1 MIRSLAILL
10 LLGGLMLPLG
20 GAQAQPQSA
29 ARSLLLSQV
38 DRLAAESLR
47 MTPGAE
53 ESASDVA
60 PVQALARLLGAERRA
75 DRLSLR
81 RQDDRYFAG
90 LESSGGQ
97 WFTSLAE
104 AQGFL
109 LRAMIA
115 SSEQAPVEVKEA
127 VAQVKTN
134 SVQAVATAAVT
145 AIIDTRILLAKGSIA
160 TVSLKPRRLPT
171 APGDPSVAGPPGI
184 RVDRAVL
191 MGDTVSASIAVA
203 QRAPLGAIRLQVF
216 GPGHGFVAL
225 DSIEAFVVDGAG
237 EPAEPQRKGGSS
249 AQTALLLEPGQA
261 LDDHLPA
268 LGAKNFYRVMLPAA
282 GPVAFA
288 TQGAAD
294 TVIAVLDEN
303 GNPLGT
309 DDDSGERYN
318 ARLTL
323 TLPSGSYVVT
333 VGHCCEGGGP
343 YRLLVGSP

>member
-1 MIRSLAILL
+1 MIRSFAILVLFAGL
-10 LLGGLMLPLG
+10 LLAG
-20 GAQAQPQSA
+20 GAQAQSA
-29 ARSLLLSQV
+29 ARSLLLGQV

-47 MTPGAE
+47 VTPGAE
-53 ESASDVA
+53 DAAADVA
-60 PVQALARLLGAERRA
+60 PVLSLSRLLGAERRG

-90 LESSGGQ
+90 LDTTGGQ
-97 WFTSLAE
+97 WFASLAE

-109 LRAMIA
+109 LRSLIA
-115 SSEQAPVEVKEA
+115 NSEQAPAEVKEA
-127 VAQVKTN
+127 VAQVKAN

-145 AIIDTRILLAKGSIA
+145 AIVDTRILLAKGA
-160 TVSLKPRRLPT
+160 VTTVSLKPRRLPSGT
-171 APGDPSVAGPPGI
+171 GDPAVAGPPGI

-191 MGDTVSASIAVA
+191 AGDAVSATIAVA
-203 QRAPLGAIRLQVF
+203 QRAPIGAIRLQVF
-216 GPGHGFVAL
+216 APGHGFVAL
-225 DSIEAFVVDGAG
+225 DSIEAFVIEGAG
-237 EPAEPQRKGGSS
+237 EPPEPQRQGGSS
-249 AQTALLLEPGQA
+249 AQTAFLIEPGQA
-261 LDDHLPA
+261 LDDHLPP

-282 GPVAFA
+282 GPVSFA
-288 TQGAAD
+288 TRGAAD

-303 GNPLGT
+303 GNQLGA

-343 YRLLVGSP
+343 YRLVVGSP